1 MSKWI
6 SIKDMLPKEDDFILA
21 AKFFDYI
28 EDIDACV
35 CDFYNGQ
42 FCLNTEGLVASN
54 YDGGAIITMTFEPTH
69 WMLINP
75 LVAKDRIND

>member
-6 SIKDMLPKEDDFILA
+6 SIKDMLPKEDSFILA

-35 CDFYNGQ
+35 CDFYHGK
-42 FCLNTEGLVASN
+42 FHVNTDGLDASN
-54 YDGGAIITMTFEPTH
+54 YDGGAIITMNFEPTH
-69 WMLINP
+69 WM
-75 LVAKDRIND
+75 RIPKSIK